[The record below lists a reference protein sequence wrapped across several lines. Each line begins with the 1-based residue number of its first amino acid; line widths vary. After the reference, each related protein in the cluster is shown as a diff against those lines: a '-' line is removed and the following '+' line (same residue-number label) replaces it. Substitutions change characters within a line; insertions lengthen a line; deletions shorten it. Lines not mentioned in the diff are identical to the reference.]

1 MWQKTANVNMEDG
14 NILTLSEEIGARLR
28 EQRTANGLTQDQV
41 AEKLGVSKRTQ
52 GNYESGASDAP
63 AAYLSVVGREL
74 GFDVPYIL
82 NGVRSTLGSDALDP
96 IEDAIIKKYRSIP
109 EDDQKTIRRLL
120 DAMAVME
127 ARGLN

>member
-1 MWQKTANVNMEDG
+1 M
-14 NILTLSEEIGARLR
+14 TLSEEIGARLR
-28 EQRTANGLTQDQV
+28 EQRNENGLTQDQL

-63 AAYLSVVGREL
+63 ASYLSVVARDL

-82 NGVRSTLGSDALDP
+82 NGVRSTLGNDALNAV
-96 IEDAIIKKYRSIP
+96 EDSLIKKYRSIP
-109 EDDQKTIRRLL
+109 DDDQKTIRRML
-120 DAMAVME
+120 DAMALME